1 MKLLTVLRSGFEG
14 ARSCDNIP
22 GGTTASKCPP
32 IPTALQA
39 IGKATVHQA
48 PVSTVD
54 MGTIMANNEPC
65 SFRSKGLNNLGV
77 TDITFDGPIK
87 EHRVRT
93 QIRKSW
99 RCFVTSSLHQLQ
111 PFLDIIFSS
120 VNTP

>member
-1 MKLLTVLRSGFEG
+1 MSQGEQQHRRVRL
-14 ARSCDNIP
+14 
-22 GGTTASKCPP
+22 
-32 IPTALQA
+32 

-54 MGTIMANNEPC
+54 MGTIMPNNEPC
-65 SFRSKGLNNLGV
+65 SFRSKGMNNLGV

-99 RCFVTSSLHQLQ
+99 RCSVTPSLHQLQ

-120 VNTP
+120 VNTPGSSGPGVLYHDASLHHPR